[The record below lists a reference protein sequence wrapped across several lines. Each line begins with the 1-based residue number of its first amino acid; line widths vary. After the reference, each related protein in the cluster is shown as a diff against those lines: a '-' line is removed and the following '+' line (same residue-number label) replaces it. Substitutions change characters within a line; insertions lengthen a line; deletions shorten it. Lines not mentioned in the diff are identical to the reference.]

1 MTLFL
6 QILMVTLDLSVFTGA
21 SYLIVRVL
29 SGQGKGTRRRLKAA
43 GWILYALLSI
53 LLPNLGRDDVL
64 TMTVLGVYYLAFGW
78 FCYHRSKTGIIYQ
91 LIYMV
96 TMYASQVMAFFCTL
110 HLSAF
115 FELEA
120 FSRFFLLTLT
130 KDTFLF
136 LSTMGL
142 VAILDRRY
150 VRDGRGLKLRGM
162 VIVPLFSMV
171 LIFLHIISGEMFF
184 ARYGYGMIILFCAMV
199 LVINFY
205 CLYFWYD
212 VAANQELRH
221 KLEMM
226 QSQNEMTHQYYLEME
241 ENYSKSRKII
251 HDIRNHMC
259 AMEQASKLEQA
270 QEYFSDVH
278 EMLNSLGLKFYSGNR
293 MLNIVLNDKLK
304 GLSEEQAQCRLG
316 GVDLGF
322 LSDMDITTIFANLLD
337 NALEAGGGTPE
348 FWIRIQGEQ
357 IQDFIIIKI
366 WNSCMDTGKKKDHEG
381 IGLENVRLALTKY
394 QGEMEAGREGDVF
407 SVTLVFPG
415 QKTDG

>member
-1 MTLFL
+1 M
-6 QILMVTLDLSVFTGA
+6 
-21 SYLIVRVL
+21 
-29 SGQGKGTRRRLKAA
+29 
-43 GWILYALLSI
+43 
-53 LLPNLGRDDVL
+53 
-64 TMTVLGVYYLAFGW
+64 
-78 FCYHRSKTGIIYQ
+78 
-91 LIYMV
+91 
-96 TMYASQVMAFFCTL
+96 
-110 HLSAF
+110 
-115 FELEA
+115 
-120 FSRFFLLTLT
+120 LTLT

-415 QKTDG
+415 QKTDE